1 MSGMMSAYRLAKSKK
16 ETALLRITR
25 TTKDETV
32 WLKLEGKIV
41 GPWVEECRRAIE
53 KESELGTL
61 LALDLSDV
69 TFVDSA
75 GVAFLRETIRKG
87 VETSAHS
94 SFITE
99 LLKTEKSG

>member
-1 MSGMMSAYRLAKSKK
+1 M
-16 ETALLRITR
+16 LRITR

-41 GPWVEECRRAIE
+41 GPWVEECRQACIREI
-53 KESELGTL
+53 ELGMP

-69 TFVDSA
+69 TFVDA
-75 GVAFLRETIRKG
+75 VGVDFLRESIRRG
-87 VETSAHS
+87 VGTSAHS

-99 LLKTEKSG
+99 LLKTEKTR